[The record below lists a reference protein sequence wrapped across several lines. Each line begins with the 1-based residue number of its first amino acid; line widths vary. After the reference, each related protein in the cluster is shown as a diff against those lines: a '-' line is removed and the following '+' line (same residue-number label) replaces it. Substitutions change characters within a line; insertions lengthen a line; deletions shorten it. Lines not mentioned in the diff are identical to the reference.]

1 VGSFRRHRRDLE
13 HPPRRGRGDQAF
25 TLVEVMVAMVIL
37 AVTMLP
43 LGYVVTSIFKQS
55 SEARNRIAA
64 VGVAEH
70 WLAYYDNLALS
81 DGSFPIP
88 NGSVVKTATTPIGG
102 TNFTANITMQWGQT
116 GVNGDLCNAGSVP
129 QIINVLAAVTWGQ
142 NGSVQEST
150 VVNPPYGL
158 LSPTDGFLA
167 VQVNNSAGVGQS
179 HTPPANPIN
188 VALTPS
194 PGIGTAPT
202 TVPDGGCVFLAAN
215 SGSYR
220 LTLSSPTSSPYSF
233 VDSGENTTTFLNVT
247 VLAEATVNYTVAYD
261 QGGAI
266 NVSYASQTSLADG
279 VVCPTATSCY
289 TWGRETQGALVLADN
304 SGSWSSLPFPAGVI
318 TGVTGIACLT
328 SGTCVITGFGPGT
341 GGVGSVGV
349 MFGLSGGILTPIPVP
364 TGVTSTALTGVT
376 CPATSTTC
384 VVTGNNGGTSGVLLS
399 TNGSVATNVLPAIT
413 GTTIVSVSGS
423 ACSSATQCYAV
434 GTGTS
439 GLTRVGVIL
448 SGSGSTW
455 AAQTVPGSVT
465 AISSVSCSLGA
476 TAMCTAAVSMGS
488 TQSLL
493 STTTNGATWS
503 LPTTAVAAG
512 VSIGPLWCTQ
522 ATTCL
527 ASAET
532 ASGSTTT
539 AGVAVSSNGGATWA
553 VPSGFP
559 TNIGAINSLTCS
571 SSTQCMFSGS
581 NTTGA
586 VVDVSANGGATWTSQ
601 SLPIAASFASGSGC
615 ATTSNCLVAG
625 ETPTGPVAFTTTTGG
640 VTWTQA
646 SGASPAGIGG
656 LTGTGLIGSGLPL
669 AYSQSVAG
677 TLIATPYTTPGASD
691 ASVIPNLFPFVGAT
705 GATYSAWAGD
715 CTTADQPAAST
726 LSSTLVTSGH
736 NASVTVPLSYL
747 AVRVVD
753 GNGQPIAGA
762 TVTAEVTT
770 ATCNQDVF
778 DLPASQGD
786 GRSEAALLL
795 GNTTPLT
802 YTLTVT
808 SGALT
813 STTNITVSSTGV
825 LDNSTGVS
833 YPYPLAVPV
842 VP

>member
-1 VGSFRRHRRDLE
+1 
-13 HPPRRGRGDQAF
+13 
-25 TLVEVMVAMVIL
+25 
-37 AVTMLP
+37 
-43 LGYVVTSIFKQS
+43 
-55 SEARNRIAA
+55 
-64 VGVAEH
+64 
-70 WLAYYDNLALS
+70 
-81 DGSFPIP
+81 
-88 NGSVVKTATTPIGG
+88 
-102 TNFTANITMQWGQT
+102 MQWGQT
-116 GVNGDLCNAGSVP
+116 GVNGDLCNVGSVP

-142 NGSVQEST
+142 NYNVQEST

-179 HTPPANPIN
+179 YTPPADPIN
-188 VALTPS
+188 VAITPS

-202 TVPDGGCVFLAAN
+202 TVPNGGCVFLAAN
-215 SGSYR
+215 AGSYK

-233 VDSGENTTTFLNVT
+233 VDSGENTTTILNVS
-247 VLAEATVNYTVAYD
+247 VPAEATGNYTVAYD

-279 VVCPTATSCY
+279 VVCPTATTCY

-304 SGSWSSLPFPAGVI
+304 NGSWSSLPFPAGVI

-328 SGTCVITGFGPGT
+328 GGTCVITGFGPGA
-341 GGVGSVGV
+341 GGTGSVGV
-349 MFGLSGGILTPIPVP
+349 MFGLSGGTLTQITIP
-364 TGVTSTALTGVT
+364 TGVASTTLTGVT

-384 VVTGNNGGTSGVLLS
+384 VVTGDNGGTSGVLLS
-399 TNGSVATNVLPAIT
+399 TDGTVATTVLPAIT
-413 GTTIVSVSGS
+413 GTSIVSLSGS

-439 GLTRVGVIL
+439 GPTRVGVIL

-455 AAQTVPGSVT
+455 AAQTVPGPVT
-465 AISSVSCSLGA
+465 AISSISCSPGA
-476 TAMCTAAVSMGS
+476 TSMCTAAVGTGT

-503 LPTTAVAAG
+503 LPTTAVPAG
-512 VSIGPLWCTQ
+512 VSIGQPWCTK
-522 ATTCL
+522 ATACL
-527 ASAET
+527 ASIEV

-539 AGVAVSSNGGATWA
+539 AGVAVTSDGGTTWS
-553 VPSGFP
+553 VPTGFP
-559 TNIGAINSLTCS
+559 TNIGAITSLNCS

-581 NTTGA
+581 STTGA
-586 VVDVSANGGATWTSQ
+586 VVDVSADGGTTWTSQ
-601 SLPIAASFASGSGC
+601 TLPIGASFASGAAC
-615 ATTSNCLVAG
+615 ATTSNCLAAG

-640 VTWTQA
+640 ATWTQV
-646 SGASPAGIGG
+646 SGTSPGGIAD
-656 LTGTGLIGSGLPL
+656 LTGTGLTASGLPL
-669 AYSQSVAG
+669 AYAQSVAG

-691 ASVIPNLFPFVGAT
+691 PSLIPNLFPFVGAT

-715 CTTADQPAAST
+715 CTTDDQPAASL
-726 LSSTLVTSGH
+726 LSSTLVTSGQS
-736 NASVTVPLSYL
+736 AAVTIPLSYL

-753 GNGQPIAGA
+753 ANGEPIAGA
-762 TVTAEVTT
+762 SVTATVTTT
-770 ATCNQDVF
+770 SCAPDVF
-778 DLPASQGD
+778 NLPASQGD
-786 GRSEAALLL
+786 GLSETALLL

-808 SGALT
+808 SGAQT
-813 STTNITVSSTGV
+813 STADVTVSPTGV

-833 YPYPLAVPV
+833 YPYPLAVPL

>member
-1 VGSFRRHRRDLE
+1 
-13 HPPRRGRGDQAF
+13 
-25 TLVEVMVAMVIL
+25 MVIL

-43 LGYVVTSIFKQS
+43 LGYVVTSIFQQS

-81 DGSFPIP
+81 NGAFPIP
-88 NGSVVKTATTPIGG
+88 NGSVVKTATTTIGG
-102 TNFTANITMQWGQT
+102 TNFTANVTMQWGQT
-116 GVNGDLCNAGSVP
+116 GVNGDLCNVGSVP

-142 NGSVQEST
+142 NSSVQEST

-188 VALTPS
+188 VAISPS

-233 VDSGENTTTFLNVT
+233 VDSGENTTTVLNVT
-247 VLAEATVNYTVAYD
+247 VPAEATGNYTVAYD

-279 VVCPTATSCY
+279 VACPTATTCY
-289 TWGRETQGALVLADN
+289 TWGREAQGALVLADN
-304 SGSWSSLPFPAGVI
+304 NGSWSSLPLPTGVI

-328 SGTCVITGFGPGT
+328 SGACVITGFGPGT

-349 MFGLSGGILTPIPVP
+349 MFGLTSGTLTPIPVP
-364 TGVTSTALTGVT
+364 SGVSSTALTGVT
-376 CPATSTTC
+376 CPAASSTC

-399 TNGSVATNVLPAIT
+399 TDGNVATNVLPSVT
-413 GTTIVSVSGS
+413 GTSIVSLSAA

-434 GTGTS
+434 GTGIS
-439 GLTRVGVIL
+439 GLSRVGVIL

-455 AAQTVPGSVT
+455 AAQAVPGPVT
-465 AISSVSCSLGA
+465 GISSVSCSPGA
-476 TAMCTAAVSMGS
+476 TSMCTAAVSTGT
-488 TQSLL
+488 TQSVL
-493 STTTNGATWS
+493 STTTNGATWN
-503 LPTTAVAAG
+503 LPTTAIPSG

-527 ASAET
+527 ASVET

-539 AGVAVSSNGGATWA
+539 AGVGVSSDGGATWA

-559 TNIGAINSLTCS
+559 SNIGAISSLTCS
-571 SSTQCMFSGS
+571 SSTQCMLSGS
-581 NTTGA
+581 GTSGA
-586 VVDVSANGGATWTSQ
+586 VVDVSGDGGATWTAQ
-601 SLPIAASFASGSGC
+601 TLPIAASFASGAGC

-640 VTWTQA
+640 ATWTQA
-646 SGASPAGIGG
+646 SASSPAGIGG
-656 LTGTGLIGSGLPL
+656 LTGTGLTASGLPL

-677 TLIATPYTTPGASD
+677 TLIAAPYTTPGAGD
-691 ASVIPNLFPFVGAT
+691 PSVIPNLFPFVGAT

-726 LSSTLVTSGH
+726 LSSTLVTSGQ
-736 NASVTVPLSYL
+736 NASLTVPLSYL

-753 GNGQPIAGA
+753 ANGQPIAGA
-762 TVTAEVTT
+762 SVTAQVTT
-770 ATCNQDVF
+770 GGCSPDVF
-778 DLPASQGD
+778 NLPTSQGD
-786 GRSEAALLL
+786 GLSEVALLL
-795 GNTTPLT
+795 GNATPLT

-808 SGALT
+808 SGAQT
-813 STTNITVSSTGV
+813 STADITVSTTGV
-825 LDNSTGVS
+825 LDNSSGVS
-833 YPYPLAVPV
+833 YPYPLAVPL